1 MTRKNWTLLALAV
14 VLGGFSLYLNRDWFS
29 RDNIQ
34 IYHRSRPARIIFR
47 RARSD
52 TSAVNPI
59 IFGFSR
65 QLRLTSLK
73 VVAVRDVETNKYP
86 HALWHLAT
94 ESNSV
99 PIRDFMYGMAI
110 KGLHPALKGA
120 QPEPLEPG
128 VKYRLYVEAGS
139 FRTEH
144 DFVPDPRTP

>member
-29 RDNIQ
+29 GDNIHL
-34 IYHRSRPARIIFR
+34 YHRSRPAHIFR
-47 RARSD
+47 RAGGD
-52 TSAVNPI
+52 KSAVNPI
-59 IFGFSR
+59 IFGFNR
-65 QLRLTSLK
+65 QLQLTSLK
-73 VVAVRDVETNKYP
+73 VVAVRELETNKYP
-86 HALWHLAT
+86 HALWHVVT

-99 PIRDFMYGMAI
+99 PTRDFTYGMAI

-120 QPEPLEPG
+120 QPEPLEPK

-139 FRTEH
+139 FKAEH